1 MNSILYTP
9 YKIDGLEI
17 KNRFTASA
25 VFEYGADNGKITGKI
40 KNGTQALPTAE
51 RE

>member
-25 VFEYGADNGKITGKI
+25 VLNMARTMEKLRGKL